1 MGSKS
6 CATSKSSNVAIK
18 QHIYWQEHISSAF
31 SPNCWNQGS
40 TALNPPVFNKT
51 LTNKATGATNFQL
64 YFHMLL
70 GRDPNISSMSVKNLS
85 APRICTID
93 IARHTDSVRETQ
105 HLYNFKYW
113 FDTSSKSYIS
123 SLQVNCIKFTDT
135 SHTKSN
141 FHYILK
147 HLNILYIIWISR
159 AGNVKIW
166 ISSMGVTLTTLG
178 HMSRWIW
185 AL

>member
-18 QHIYWQEHISSAF
+18 QHLFIWQEHISSAV
-31 SPNCWNQGS
+31 SPNCWNQGL
-40 TALNPPVFNKT
+40 TALNPPVFDKT

-85 APRICTID
+85 APRTCTID
-93 IARHTDSVRETQ
+93 IARHTDSVRETP

-113 FDTSSKSYIS
+113 FDTSSKS

-141 FHYILK
+141 FHYISK

-159 AGNVKIW
+159 AGNV
-166 ISSMGVTLTTLG
+166 TLTTLG